1 MIRILVWLS
10 RYLLALTFIL
20 SGFVKGIDPLG
31 SAYKFGDYFSAFGL
45 TFLEP
50 IAVPLAFFLCA
61 AELFIGLLLLFK
73 VRNVLAAWGAF
84 VFMIIFTPLTL
95 VLAIFNPV
103 SDCGCFGD
111 AIILT
116 NWETFFKN
124 IPLLGASILLLVYRK
139 KLEQPFT
146 FGNDI
151 VLASTLL
158 IASFLPSFH
167 GYWNLPLMDFRPY
180 SIGTNI
186 HESMEF
192 PADAA
197 TDEYKTLLY
206 YEKEGIVKEFTV
218 DNFPWQD
225 TTWKYV
231 DSKSILLKKGYTPPI
246 SNFVLTDFE
255 GWEYT
260 DSILNYNGYY
270 ILAISYRLNESNT
283 KSFSKLNELYFKA
296 KELGIGFACITA
308 SPPSEIDLFIGN
320 TGVAFPFLLADEIML
335 KTTIRANPGVILLHN
350 GTIIGK
356 WHYSNLPES
365 SFFEGNLTA
374 KTMKLQQENRRL
386 HWIYI
391 IVLVLFGFKLALIP
405 LINKCKKSKSESLG

>member
-20 SGFVKGIDPLG
+20 SGFVKGVDPLG

-45 TFLEP
+45 SFMEP
-50 IAVPLAFFLCA
+50 IAVPLAFILCA

-73 VRNVLAAWGAF
+73 VRNVFASWGAF
-84 VFMIIFTPLTL
+84 VFMIIFTPLTF

-139 KLEQPFT
+139 KLEKPFT
-146 FGNDI
+146 LVNDI
-151 VLASTLL
+151 VLASFLL
-158 IASFLPSFH
+158 IASFFPSFY
-167 GYWNLPLMDFRPY
+167 GYYNLPLMDFRPY

-186 HESMEF
+186 QEAMAF
-192 PADAA
+192 PADAP

-206 YEKEGIVKEFTV
+206 YEKDGVVKEFTQ

-231 DSKSILLKKGYTPPI
+231 DSKSILLKKGYTPSI

-260 DSILNYNGYY
+260 DSILNYKGYY
-270 ILAISYRLNESNT
+270 ILAVSYRLSASNT
-283 KSFSKLNELYFKA
+283 HSFAKLNELYFKA

-308 SPPSEIDLFIGN
+308 SPPSDIDQFISN

-335 KTTIRANPGVILLHN
+335 KTTIRANPGIILLHN

-365 SFFEGNLTA
+365 TFFEGNLTA
-374 KTMKLQQENRRL
+374 KAMQNQQENRRIL
-386 HWIYI
+386 WIYI
-391 IVLVLFGFKLALIP
+391 IVLTLVGFKLALLP
-405 LINKCKKSKSESLG
+405 LVNKCKISKSESLG